1 MKLVINEITSSISGR
16 ILVNKSDRS
25 RKIRFLDKIRDI
37 YTNIVFTNWRIKITL
52 LRFVHNEQT
61 TVHEY

>member
-61 TVHEY
+61 TIYEY

>member
-37 YTNIVFTNWRIKITL
+37 YTNIVFTN
-52 LRFVHNEQT
+52 
-61 TVHEY
+61 

>member
-16 ILVNKSDRS
+16 ILVNKSDGS

-61 TVHEY
+61 TVYEY